1 MNGLMLSLHYDLSL
15 CALTV
20 AIYPWSLELIKVSI
34 QLWPRKPVVNFYVGL
49 KL

>member
-20 AIYPWSLELIKVSI
+20 VIYPWSLELIKVSNYCQESQSSI
-34 QLWPRKPVVNFYVGL
+34 FTWAL
-49 KL
+49 